1 MCCIRMHLYAS
12 PRVVHSADTL
22 HSELLTTRIR
32 THSSAFSCFHSHP
45 HSLVYAQ
52 MYSLAFVCIRMHS
65 YVSMYAFVCIF
76 MRSYR
81 YAFLCQF
88 RHEHPAQL
96 RKLGSVLGRAA
107 HLGRQLVD
115 GLRRD
120 GAVLVGHICVLL
132 ACFFFSRAGT
142 FEMHQAENVLECV
155 KWINSLA
162 LPASGTRGSSTS
174 PRRRRQRGPLSWPP
188 PVTALRVTA
197 LRSVY
202 GQCP

>member
-1 MCCIRMHLYAS
+1 MPPHVWCILSTRCI
-12 PRVVHSADTL
+12 
-22 HSELLTTRIR
+22 LTTRIQA
-32 THSSAFSCFHSHP
+32 HSSAFSCIHSHP

-65 YVSMYAFVCIF
+65 YVCIR
-76 MRSYR
+76 MHIYIYMHL

-155 KWINSLA
+155 KFYTPQDQFPGNA
-162 LPASGTRGSSTS
+162 GERY
-174 PRRRRQRGPLSWPP
+174 SWFVDITPP
-188 PVTALRVTA
+188 PPSEGPAVLAAARDGPTSTLRVTA
-197 LRSVY
+197 LRSVSLT
-202 GQCP
+202 CPPRPG